1 MGKEQK
7 SMEFTTE
14 VQPLREALKALPS
27 VAKKTDIYL
36 FPKDG
41 SLSLKTHADGV
52 EILITLPCDCRG
64 WEAPGDGCGC
74 HVPKLLERIEHA
86 PSSFLKMQHD
96 GRGKLACSHAG
107 GSFSLVSSYIE
118 PVNTEAEA
126 GEVEGFLSLPWKS
139 LAGALK
145 ICLPFVHDDL
155 TRPNMAG
162 VLLDCLKVEDAW
174 AVASDGGTLA
184 KVPLSEATASEEGF
198 KTMLPTPAVAFLL
211 KYCKGGEVRIERPK
225 SDGAPCS
232 RIFCQNA
239 ELRYEDSFRLYPN
252 YNSVIP
258 TEESIQGEEALAVED
273 LKEALLSCAGKS
285 NKKSMKWV
293 TLEFAGDTAKLSY
306 ENEVAGVKN
315 STSFP
320 LVAGESSGKIAFL
333 MTAYNLQRIAEAL
346 KTCKAGMAT
355 FYYTDPTQVCLI
367 QPDSCGAVFLLAPS
381 RRGYY

>member
-1 MGKEQK
+1 
-7 SMEFTTE
+7 MEFTTE

-27 VAKKTDIYL
+27 VAKKTNIYL
-36 FPKDG
+36 FPKEG
-41 SLSLKTHADGV
+41 ALTLEAHADDAR
-52 EILITLPCDCRG
+52 IFIYLPCECEN
-64 WEAPGDGCGC
+64 WSTPGDGCSC
-74 HVPKLLERIEHA
+74 HATNLLERIEHA
-86 PSSFLKMQHD
+86 PSSCLKMQHD
-96 GRGKLACSHAG
+96 GRGKLECSHAA
-107 GSFSLVSSYIE
+107 GSFSLVSDYIE
-118 PVNTEAEA
+118 PGGTEAEA
-126 GEVEGFLSLPWKS
+126 GEVEGSLSLPWKS
-139 LAGALK
+139 LAGILK

-162 VLLDCLKVEDAW
+162 VLLDCPKEEDAW
-174 AVASDGGTLA
+174 AVASDGSTLA
-184 KVPLSEATASEEGF
+184 KVPLSEASASEGGF

-225 SDGAPCS
+225 GEGGP
-232 RIFCQNA
+232 IGHLFCQNA
-239 ELRYEDSFRLYPN
+239 ELRYDDSFRLYPN

-258 TEESIQGEEALAVED
+258 TEESIQGQETLAVED
-273 LKEALLSCAGKS
+273 LKEAILSCAGKS

-320 LVAGESSGKIAFL
+320 LVTGESSGKIAFL
-333 MTAYNLQRIAEAL
+333 VTAYNLQRIAEAL

-381 RRGYY
+381 RKGYY